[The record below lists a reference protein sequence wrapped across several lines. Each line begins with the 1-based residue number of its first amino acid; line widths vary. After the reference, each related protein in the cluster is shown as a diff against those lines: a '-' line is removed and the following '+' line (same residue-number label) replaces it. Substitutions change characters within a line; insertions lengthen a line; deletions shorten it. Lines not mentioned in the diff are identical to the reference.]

1 MKNLAALAAL
11 IVMPI
16 TASLPAT
23 ADTPGAHPHYLHAL
37 SDLRQARAL
46 LVRRPETS
54 NVAATDND
62 AVAHVN
68 RAIADIKRASIDDGK
83 DLGDHPPIDTRLPR
97 RDRFDK
103 ALDLLGKADRDLH
116 YKEDDQAALGWRR
129 EAIRNVKEAMAYTR
143 WAIRTEHFDDSHP

>member
-11 IVMPI
+11 LVMPMI
-16 TASLPAT
+16 ASLPAM
-23 ADTPGAHPHYLHAL
+23 ADTPGSHPHYLHAL
-37 SDLRQARAL
+37 SDLRLARAF
-46 LVRRPETS
+46 LVRHPEAS
-54 NVAATDND
+54 NVAGTDND

-68 RAIADIKRASIDDGK
+68 RAIAEIKRASIDDGK
-83 DLGDHPPIDTRLPR
+83 NLGDHPSIDAHLPR

-116 YKEDDQAALGWRR
+116 YKEDDRAALGWRK
-129 EAIRNVKEAMAYTR
+129 EAMYHVKEAIAYTR